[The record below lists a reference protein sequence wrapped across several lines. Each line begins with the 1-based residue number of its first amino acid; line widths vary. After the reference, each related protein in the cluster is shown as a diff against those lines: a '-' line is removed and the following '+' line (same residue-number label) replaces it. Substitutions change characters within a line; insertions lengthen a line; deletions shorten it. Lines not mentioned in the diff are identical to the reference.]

1 MGFRWYGKDTERTL
15 PFLLDFKLCNRG
27 TSKSIHNA
35 MQLRDEMYETD
46 IRIFDYHYH
55 ISAGNYHHRYKQ
67 TVFFVQ
73 SQLLGLPEMYL
84 RPERFFHR
92 ISAYL
97 NLNEDI
103 DFISFPVFSKQYR
116 LTGADEDFIRYTMH
130 DDVLHF
136 FSFNKHWWFEGLN
149 YYFILYKSN
158 ELVAPKEIE
167 QFCQMGLKLIGM
179 LRSDFP

>member
-73 SQLLGLPEMYL
+73 SQLLGLPEMATLLNQLAAVL
-84 RPERFFHR
+84 RRVPIYWLVLRCKMKRFYC
-92 ISAYL
+92 SAML
-97 NLNEDI
+97 
-103 DFISFPVFSKQYR
+103 F
-116 LTGADEDFIRYTMH
+116 
-130 DDVLHF
+130 
-136 FSFNKHWWFEGLN
+136 
-149 YYFILYKSN
+149 
-158 ELVAPKEIE
+158 
-167 QFCQMGLKLIGM
+167 LIGS
-179 LRSDFP
+179 LQLS